1 MTRTTPLRWWLDSEC
16 NRRHRS
22 KCGQDRVGTYEW
34 ISEPAIQ
41 LAVGEAPIRV
51 DVLEQDGLADRTCT
65 ATDYELQTN
74 VRIPGKAKQ
83 NPTVLT
89 IVDNSVSGPGESIVL
104 KLTSAR
110 PTLTIKDTDEVMGGS
125 GLRGRRKTVW

>member
-1 MTRTTPLRWWLDSEC
+1 MGKTPLVLTSGSAKLD
-16 NRRHRS
+16 
-22 KCGQDRVGTYEW
+22 
-34 ISEPAIQ
+34 
-41 LAVGEAPIRV
+41 VGEAPIRV
-51 DVLEQDGLADRTCT
+51 DVLEQDRLADKTST

-74 VRIPGKAKQ
+74 VRIPGKVKQ

>member
-1 MTRTTPLRWWLDSEC
+1 MGKTTLVLTGGSAKLD
-16 NRRHRS
+16 
-22 KCGQDRVGTYEW
+22 
-34 ISEPAIQ
+34 
-41 LAVGEAPIRV
+41 VGEAPIRV
-51 DVLEQDGLADRTCT
+51 DVLEQDGLADKTST
-65 ATDYELQTN
+65 ATDYELRTN

-89 IVDNSVSGPGESIVL
+89 IVDNSVSAPGESIVL

-110 PTLTIKDTDEVMGGS
+110 PTLTIKDTDKVMGRS